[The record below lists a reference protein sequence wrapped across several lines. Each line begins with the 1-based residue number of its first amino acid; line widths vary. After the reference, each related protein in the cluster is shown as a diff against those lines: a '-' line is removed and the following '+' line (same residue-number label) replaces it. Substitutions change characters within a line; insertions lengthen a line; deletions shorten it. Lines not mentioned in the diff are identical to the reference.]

1 MSRCPITYEVLDE
14 ARYSLTGLRRLSS
27 RLEGLE
33 DFPYTAEEQVR
44 EAQIRV
50 SKMSIQG
57 VQPKLSARLSV
68 ARRVFEVVDAGG
80 RYILKPQTQLYRELP
95 ENEDLSMRLASKAG
109 IEVPLHGLVY
119 SKDGSM
125 TYFIR
130 RFDRQGRSKVAVEDF
145 AQLAGLSRDTKY
157 DFSMERLV
165 PILQEHC
172 TFPVIQKLRL
182 FRRTL
187 FNYLIG
193 NEDAHLKNFSLIR
206 LGDQIE
212 LSPAYD
218 LVNTTLAL
226 EQTQEEMALPLM
238 GKKNRFTRDIF
249 FDYFARERL
258 ELSDQAIHQVEKQIT
273 SSLSEWPSIIEVS
286 FLSTELKEGFR
297 ELVADRRA
305 VLEL

>member
-1 MSRCPITYEVLDE
+1 MTRCPITYERLDE
-14 ARYSLTGLRRLSS
+14 GRYSLTGLRRLSS
-27 RLEGLE
+27 RLEELE

-44 EAQIRV
+44 EAQIRA

-68 ARRVFEVVDAGG
+68 AKRMFEVIDTGG
-80 RYILKPQTQLYRELP
+80 RYILKPQNPLYRELP
-95 ENEDLSMRLASKAG
+95 ENEDLSMRLASNAG

-119 SKDGSM
+119 SKDGSL

-130 RFDRQGRSKVAVEDF
+130 RFDRQGRRKVAVEDF

-157 DFSMERLV
+157 NFSMERLV
-165 PILQEHC
+165 PILEEHC
-172 TFPVIQKLRL
+172 TFPAIEKLRL
-182 FRRTL
+182 FRLTL

-206 LGDQIE
+206 RGDKIE

-218 LVNTTLAL
+218 LVNTTIAL
-226 EQTQEEMALPLM
+226 EEAQEEMALPLM
-238 GKKNRFTRDIF
+238 GKKRKFTRDTF
-249 FDYFARERL
+249 FGYFARERL
-258 ELSDQAIHQVEKQIT
+258 ELSDQAIKQVEKQFT
-273 SSLSEWPSIIEVS
+273 SCLPEWVPIIDVS
-286 FLSTELKEGFR
+286 FLSPELKDGFR
-297 ELVADRRA
+297 AVVEDRRV